1 MSKYKHPSPNIKNPT
16 FNNMITIKNLKK
28 TYGNATVLN
37 IENLEIQ
44 KGETFGLV
52 GNNGAGKT
60 TLFSLVLDLIQP
72 TTGFVSVDDIK
83 VNESEG
89 WKNKVSAFIDETF
102 LIGYLTPE
110 EYFYFIG
117 ELRGQNKASVDE
129 FLKQFHDLFNGEIVN
144 SGKYVRDL
152 SKGNQKKVG
161 IVGALIGKPEIIILD
176 EPFANLD
183 PSTQIKLK
191 IMIRDFANENGV
203 TFLISSHDLSHT
215 TEVCN
220 RIVVVNKGEVV
231 RDIQTTPETLQDLEK
246 YFADQVSLGKQE
258 ISTEKTSL

>member
-1 MSKYKHPSPNIKNPT
+1 
-16 FNNMITIKNLKK
+16 MITINNLKK
-28 TYGNATVLN
+28 TYGKATVLN
-37 IENLEIQ
+37 IEHLEIP

-52 GNNGAGKT
+52 GNNVAGKT
-60 TLFSLVLDLIQP
+60 TLFSLMLDLIQP
-72 TTGFVSVDDIK
+72 TTGFVSIDGIK
-83 VNESEG
+83 VNESEV
-89 WKNKVSAFIDETF
+89 WKNKVSAFVDDSF

-117 ELRGQNKASVDE
+117 ELRGQNKASVDG
-129 FLKQFHDLFNGEIVN
+129 FLKQFHDLFSGEILN
-144 SGKYVRDL
+144 SGKYIRDL

-161 IVGALIGKPEIIILD
+161 IVGAIIGNPEIIILD

-191 IMIRDFANENGV
+191 NLIKELSKQDGV

-220 RIVVVNKGEVV
+220 RIVVVNKGQLVK
-231 RDIQTTPETLQDLEK
+231 DIQTNPETLKDLEQ
-246 YFADQVSLGKQE
+246 YFADQISKPAEPVIVTE
-258 ISTEKTSL
+258 I

>member
-1 MSKYKHPSPNIKNPT
+1 
-16 FNNMITIKNLKK
+16 MITISNLSK
-28 TYGNATVLN
+28 TYGKATVLN
-37 IENLEIQ
+37 IENLEIPN
-44 KGETFGLV
+44 GETFGLV

-60 TLFSLVLDLIQP
+60 TLFSLMLDLIQA
-72 TTGFVSVDDIK
+72 TTGYVSIDGIK
-83 VNESEG
+83 VHESEA
-89 WKNKVSAFIDETF
+89 WKNKVSAFVDDSF

-129 FLKQFHDLFNGEIVN
+129 FLKQFHDLFSGEILN

-161 IVGALIGKPEIIILD
+161 IVGAILGNPEIIILD

-191 IMIRDFANENGV
+191 NLIRELSKQDGV

-220 RIVVVNKGEVV
+220 RIVVVNKGQLVK
-231 RDIQTTPETLQDLEK
+231 DIRTHPETLKDLEQ
-246 YFADQVSLGKQE
+246 YFADQVSVPATDLQ
-258 ISTEKTSL
+258 

>member
-1 MSKYKHPSPNIKNPT
+1 
-16 FNNMITIKNLKK
+16 MITIQNLSK
-28 TYGNATVLN
+28 TYGTATVLS
-37 IENLEIQ
+37 IENLEIP

-60 TLFSLVLDLIQP
+60 TLFSLMLDLIQP
-72 TTGFVSVDDIK
+72 TTGFVSIDDIK
-83 VNESEG
+83 VNESEA
-89 WKNKVSAFIDETF
+89 WKSKVSAFVDDTF

-117 ELRGQNKASVDE
+117 ELRGQNKVSVDE
-129 FLKQFHDLFNGEIVN
+129 FLKPFHDLFNGEILN
-144 SGKYVRDL
+144 SGKYIRDL

-161 IVGALIGKPEIIILD
+161 IVGAIIGNPEIIILD

-191 IMIRDFANENGV
+191 NLIKELSKQDGV

-220 RIVVVNKGEVV
+220 RIVVVNKGKMVK
-231 RDIQTTPETLQDLEK
+231 DIQTNPETLQDLEQ
-246 YFADQVSLGKQE
+246 YFADQVSL
-258 ISTEKTSL
+258 

>member
-1 MSKYKHPSPNIKNPT
+1 MISIENISKV
-16 FNNMITIKNLKK
+16 
-28 TYGNATVLN
+28 YGTRTVLN
-37 IENLEIQ
+37 IENLQIP

-60 TLFSLVLDLIQP
+60 TLFSVLLDLIEASS
-72 TTGFVSVDDIK
+72 GFIKIDGIK
-83 VNESEG
+83 VNESEQ
-89 WKNKVSAFIDETF
+89 WKTKVAAFIDETF

-110 EYFYFIG
+110 EYFYFLG

-129 FLKQFHDLFNGEIVN
+129 FLKQFSDFFNGEILN
-144 SGKYVRDL
+144 AKKYIRDL
-152 SKGNQKKVG
+152 SKGNMKKVG
-161 IVGALIGKPEIIILD
+161 IVGALIGTPEIIILD

-191 IMIRDFANENGV
+191 NLIKNWSQKDNV
-203 TFLISSHDLSHT
+203 TFLISSHDLAHT

-231 RDIQTTPETLQDLEK
+231 RDIQTSPETLQDLEQ
-246 YFADQVSLGKQE
+246 YFADQVSLSAE
-258 ISTEKTSL
+258 Y

>member
-1 MSKYKHPSPNIKNPT
+1 
-16 FNNMITIKNLKK
+16 MITINNLSK
-28 TYGNATVLN
+28 TYGKATVLN
-37 IENLEIQ
+37 IEHLEIP

-60 TLFSLVLDLIQP
+60 TLFSLMLDLIQA
-72 TTGFVSVDDIK
+72 TTGFVSIDGIK
-83 VNESEG
+83 VSESEA
-89 WKNKVSAFIDETF
+89 WKNKVSAFVDDSF

-129 FLKQFHDLFNGEIVN
+129 FLKQFHDLFNGEILN

-161 IVGALIGKPEIIILD
+161 IVGAIIGNPEIIILD

-191 IMIRDFANENGV
+191 NLIKELSKQDGV

-220 RIVVVNKGEVV
+220 RIVVVNKGLLVK
-231 RDIQTTPETLQDLEK
+231 DIQTNPETLKDLEQ
-246 YFADQVSLGKQE
+246 YFADQISSPLEAVEVSDLK
-258 ISTEKTSL
+258 